1 MKKSILF
8 GCIVLFFT
16 MANIIYMH
24 LEIFDLSLITYRFN
38 VKSHLFVVFDV
49 LILYSSFLLF
59 FKKGMKLLI
68 IPFTISTIYIL
79 INVGYSRYFE
89 TYLPLSLYFEYN
101 NLNGLSSNVYDAF
114 EWTDIFFLISTTIV
128 TACYIRFVK
137 ACQCYY
143 KANFYVFFIGIAFM
157 GITIIPVYN
166 KYKKENLRLKEHFSE
181 LNDDRTILT
190 TFFDDIKSDWSHS
203 NKNAFFNFGL
213 FVNLFMDCIEANNEK
228 NFDAQIQELSPYLY
242 SSDYISIDS
251 SNCNKI
257 VLLIMES
264 FSSFPIDL
272 VIGGKEITPN
282 INSLKNNSYYNPN
295 MSSETKLGES
305 SDGQYTYM
313 TGLLPLKNKVTIN
326 EIADINQI
334 PSLPLLLKKK
344 NPKWHVHMIIPTDE
358 NSWSQKSMCQ
368 RYGVDTLFTRDN
380 YKGEKGNWLT
390 DKQLFE
396 LSADIDGTLLKE
408 KEFSMSI
415 ILTSSTHSP
424 YNNSIENYDFNFPDT
439 YSPELQNY
447 LSNVHYAD
455 KYLGEYIQK
464 LKDMDLFDKCMIVI
478 VSDHKPN
485 TPKLNIK
492 EPTLCAKLPLI
503 IINSPVKLEHE
514 KRPIFQTTL
523 FPTMLDLCS
532 VENNWRGVGHSILM
546 PDSVLESPI
555 EIERKRREQD
565 ISEVLLYSKYNVI
578 K

>member
-1 MKKSILF
+1 MRKSILF

-24 LEIFDLSLITYRFN
+24 LEIFDLSLFTYRFN

-49 LILYSSFLLF
+49 LILYSIFLLF
-59 FKKGMKLLI
+59 LKKGIKLLI
-68 IPFTISTIYIL
+68 IPFIISTIYIL
-79 INVGYSRYFE
+79 INVAYSRYFE
-89 TYLPLSLYFEYN
+89 TYLPLSLYLEYN
-101 NLNGLSSNVYDAF
+101 NLNGLSSNIYDAF
-114 EWTDIFFLISTTIV
+114 AWTDTFLLITTTIV
-128 TACYIRFVK
+128 FIGYIRFVK
-137 ACQCYY
+137 VCRCEF
-143 KANFYVFFIGIAFM
+143 KANLYVFFIWIALM
-157 GITIIPVYN
+157 GVTIIPVYN
-166 KYKKENLRLKEHFSE
+166 KYKKENLRLKEHFLE
-181 LNDDRTILT
+181 LNDNRTVFT
-190 TFFDDIKSDWSHS
+190 TFLDDVKSDWRHS

-213 FVNLFMDCIEANNEK
+213 FVNLIMDCIEATNEN
-228 NFDAQIQELSPYLY
+228 NFDSQIQEQFPYLY
-242 SSDYISIDS
+242 SSDYISMGS
-251 SNCNKI
+251 SKCKKI
-257 VLLIMES
+257 ILIIMES

-272 VIGGKEITPN
+272 IVDGKEITPN
-282 INSLKNNSYYNPN
+282 INCLKNNFYYNPN
-295 MSSETKLGES
+295 MCSETKLGES
-305 SDGQYTYM
+305 SDGQYIYM

-334 PSLPLLLKKK
+334 PSFPLLLKKI

-358 NSWSQKSMCQ
+358 NSWSQKAMCQ
-368 RYGVDTLFTRDN
+368 RYGVDTLYTRDH
-380 YKGEKGNWLT
+380 YKGKKGDWLT

-396 LSADIDGTLLKE
+396 LSADINGILLKE
-408 KEFSMSI
+408 NEFSMSI

-424 YNNSIENYDFNFPDT
+424 YNNSIENYDFNYPDT
-439 YSPELQNY
+439 YSPELKNY

-464 LKDMDLFDKCMIVI
+464 LKDMDLFDECLIVI

-492 EPTLCAKLPLI
+492 EPTLCSKLPLI
-503 IINSPVKLEHE
+503 IINSPVKLEYE

-532 VENNWRGVGHSILM
+532 VENDWRGVGHSLLM
-546 PDSVLESPI
+546 PDSILESPI
-555 EIERKRREQD
+555 EIERKKREQN